1 MSISIRMTKLI
12 KKQTEK
18 IILGCE
24 NFLTNHLNLVKG
36 KRLGLITN
44 PTGVDSHL
52 NNLIDLF
59 HEDPDIDLVALY
71 GPEHGVRGNAQAG
84 ENVPFYREKKYDLP
98 VFSLYGQSMEHDTGM
113 LGDMDE
119 HMRSFDTVET
129 GKVPEDSM
137 IENVDVMV
145 FDIQD
150 IGTRIYTYI
159 STLAYCM
166 EVCAKNG
173 IEFIV
178 LDRPNPING
187 VIMEGPLLEYP
198 EFSSFVG
205 LFPIPIRHAMT
216 IGELA
221 QLFNERFCT
230 KKARLTVIPMIGWKR
245 SMWYD
250 QTSLPWVSPSP
261 NMPTLRTA
269 TVYPG
274 QVFLEGTNI
283 SEGRG
288 TATPFEI
295 FGAPWIDG
303 QDLTKNL
310 NRLNLQGVKFRETRF
325 TPSFSKFNG
334 KLCNGAHISVLN
346 RNIFQPFMTTLHVIK
361 TVKDMYPEQ
370 FRFHAEYFDKIMG
383 SSSIRHGIEKGII
396 LNEIIGE
403 YSFQLEEF
411 SDQRKSYLLY

>member
-1 MSISIRMTKLI
+1 M
-12 KKQTEK
+12 
-18 IILGCE
+18 GCE
-24 NFLTNHLNLVKG
+24 NFLANHLDLVKG

-59 HEDPDIDLVALY
+59 HENPGIDLVALY

-84 ENVPFYREKKYDLP
+84 ENVPFCRDEKYDLP

-113 LGDMDE
+113 LRDMDE
-119 HMRSFDTVET
+119 HMRSFDAVET
-129 GKVPEDSM
+129 GKVPKDSM

-150 IGTRIYTYI
+150 IGTRVYTYI

-230 KKARLTVIPMIGWKR
+230 KRARLTVIPMKGWKR

-250 QTSLPWVSPSP
+250 QTFLPGARRTTAWVEEMVFYIVNHRYNNKKLTVFTSNYPDHSDDEEDFRVEHFKKGEKSEE
-261 NMPTLRTA
+261 NLVSRIGVRLRSRLYEMCKI
-269 TVYPG
+269 VRM
-274 QVFLEGTNI
+274 EGDDYRQKI
-283 SEGRG
+283 KQAGY
-288 TATPFEI
+288 
-295 FGAPWIDG
+295 
-303 QDLTKNL
+303 
-310 NRLNLQGVKFRETRF
+310 RF
-325 TPSFSKFNG
+325 
-334 KLCNGAHISVLN
+334 
-346 RNIFQPFMTTLHVIK
+346 
-361 TVKDMYPEQ
+361 
-370 FRFHAEYFDKIMG
+370 
-383 SSSIRHGIEKGII
+383 
-396 LNEIIGE
+396 
-403 YSFQLEEF
+403 
-411 SDQRKSYLLY
+411 